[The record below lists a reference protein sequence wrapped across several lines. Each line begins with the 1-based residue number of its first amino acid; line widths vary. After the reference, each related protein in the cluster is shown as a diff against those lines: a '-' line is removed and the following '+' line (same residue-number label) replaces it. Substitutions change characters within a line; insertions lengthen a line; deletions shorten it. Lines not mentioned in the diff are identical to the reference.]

1 MRNRVAVV
9 LLALVLALV
18 AGCSGSDEEGAAPGR
33 SSDQGGGAVAEVG
46 GEEGASRGGGSAPES
61 RLIGGSVPQV
71 GPQVVRTA
79 SLRLSVKRGG
89 FDATIDEAGSIAAG
103 LGGFVVSSSATQG
116 SEKRLVRGTI
126 VVRVPARSYDEAV
139 SSLRSLGKVEA
150 RNESGEDVS
159 QEYVDLSARI
169 RHLQAVESQLLE
181 LLDRANTVGAALAVQ
196 RQLSQIQLDLEQ
208 ARGRLQYLDDRIA
221 FATISL
227 EVHEEVVAAPKP
239 KEDDGFG
246 IVEAWKKAGQGFVAV
261 VGWTFVVLA
270 TAAPLLVLLA
280 LLWLLARSAAR
291 RNIGRLWPRLK
302 SD

>member
-169 RHLQAVESQLLE
+169 RHLQALESQLLE

-196 RQLSQIQLDLEQ
+196 RQLSQVQLELEQ
-208 ARGRLQYLDDRIA
+208 ARGRLQYLDDRVT

-227 EVHEEVVAAPKP
+227 EIHEQVLPLAK
-239 KEDDGFG
+239 KDDGGFG
-246 IVEAWKKAGQGFVAV
+246 IVEAWTKAGQGFLAV

-270 TAAPLLVLLA
+270 TAAPIVLLLA
-280 LLWLLARSAAR
+280 LALLLGRFALKRISWPDR
-291 RNIGRLWPRLK
+291 RPA
-302 SD
+302 